1 MPYKN
6 SEKRKEKSRDAA
18 RCRRGKETEVF
29 SELAKELPLPPF
41 LNQLDKA
48 SVMRVAISHLKIR
61 QIMDKM
67 DVQDLESKESLE
79 DVDNLYG
86 KALDGFVVIISD
98 NCDIAYVSESV
109 AKYLGIPQIDMI
121 GQSLYDFTHP
131 CDHDEIADMM
141 SAKSHKGME
150 QQAEEHSMFVRMK
163 CTLTSKGRSVNLKSA
178 SYKVIKFT
186 GKLIEIRE
194 ERMVRK
200 EEEEEEVDDLDEDM
214 DQEEEEKMEKEPRR
228 TGYFLG
234 VGEPIPHPSNIEVL
248 LDCKTVLSRHNMDSK
263 FTYCDSRMKELVG
276 YSSEELIGKSIFS
289 YHHAQDSSIIDKAYK
304 DLFAKGQMMT
314 GQYRFLVKQGG
325 FVWVITQ
332 ATVIYNSRTQK
343 PQCIVCVHYLTSGVE
358 QDNVV
363 LSDVQKAEVKTERK
377 KDVKEVIQW
386 SFGPSTKD
394 VFVSKTPEDEKA
406 DFYFCEDVP
415 KSCSKQMDLQHLAPI
430 AGDACVP
437 LDTTFFNGPAK
448 QEQGNNDPHVIVL
461 KEEPRMPLCSGHDP
475 KMISPTST
483 ACSTPLSA
491 SPMHSPA
498 PPITDDFLITINPA
512 DIVAMDQF
520 FTTMDMTQ
528 MQMSDSCLAG
538 EEIDMDTRAPYIP
551 MDSSDDF
558 SLLPPAPDELFN
570 LGGDFNPGLF
580 GRTESV
586 FTSKDKLFPEEPPQK
601 RRPSLWDMLEGST
614 TVATLKRPVDNG
626 IMQMKRPLDKTNQ
639 EKGPPIAKKSR
650 PDIGHKSLSRGPLGS
665 DSVLMNLLLTGEDH
679 SYGYKVFNARNEK
692 TANTS
697 SNIKQLPPNASK
709 WGLTKSVFLPK
720 ITQHDCEVNAPSFPC
735 DGLLQ
740 GDAII
745 QALERD
751 AYPQQII

>member
-29 SELAKELPLPPF
+29 SELAKELPLPPC

-67 DVQDLESKESLE
+67 DIQDLDSNEMLE

-86 KALDGFVVIISD
+86 KALDGFVAIISD
-98 NCDIAYVSESV
+98 NCDMAYVSESV

-131 CDHDEIADMM
+131 CDHDELTDMM
-141 SAKSHKGME
+141 STKSHKGME
-150 QQAEEHSMFVRMK
+150 QAAEEHSIFVRMK

-186 GKLIEIRE
+186 GKLIEIKE
-194 ERMVRK
+194 ERV
-200 EEEEEEVDDLDEDM
+200 VQ
-214 DQEEEEKMEKEPRR
+214 QEEEDDDDDERDDDIEQEMKVEKEARR

-234 VGEPIPHPSNIEVL
+234 VGEPIPHPSNIEVP

-289 YHHAQDSSIIDKAYK
+289 YHHAQDSNIIDKAYR

-343 PQCIVCVHYLTSGVE
+343 PQCIVCVHYVTSGVE
-358 QDNVV
+358 QDNMI
-363 LSDVQKAEVKTERK
+363 LSDVQDAEVKTEVK

-394 VFVSKTPEDEKA
+394 VFVTKTEDDKE
-406 DFYFCEDVP
+406 DFYFSEVP
-415 KSCSKQMDLQHLAPI
+415 KTRCKQMDLQHLAPI

-437 LDTTFFNGPAK
+437 LDTTFFKGQPK
-448 QEQGNNDPHVIVL
+448 QDQGNDLPVIIL
-461 KEEPRMPLCSGHDP
+461 KEEPRMTLCSGNDP
-475 KMISPTST
+475 KMISPAST
-483 ACSTPLSA
+483 ACSTPLTA
-491 SPMHSPA
+491 SPMHSPT
-498 PPITDDFLITINPA
+498 PPVSEDFLITINPA

-528 MQMSDSCLAG
+528 MQMSDGCLSG

-570 LGGDFNPGLF
+570 LNADFNPGLF

-601 RRPSLWDMLEGST
+601 RQSLWDMLEGST
-614 TVATLKRPVDNG
+614 TVATIKRPVDMG
-626 IMQMKRPLDKTNQ
+626 IMQMKRPLDQTNQ
-639 EKGPPIAKKSR
+639 EKGPPIAKRSC
-650 PDIGHKSLSRGPLGS
+650 PDVGNKSLSRGQLGS
-665 DSVLMNLLLTGEDH
+665 DSVLMNLLLTGEDR
-679 SYGYKVFNARNEK
+679 SYGYSVFTAQNEK
-692 TANTS
+692 TAKSTKIEQVHKQIPS
-697 SNIKQLPPNASK
+697 RASNWNP
-709 WGLTKSVFLPK
+709 TKCAFLPK
-720 ITQHDCEVNAPSFPC
+720 ITQHDCEVNAPSQPN

-740 GDAII
+740 GEAIM
-745 QALERD
+745 QALDID
-751 AYPQQII
+751 AFPPQII

>member
-29 SELAKELPLPPF
+29 SELAKELPLPPC

-61 QIMDKM
+61 QIMEKM
-67 DVQDLESKESLE
+67 DVQNFDSKESLD

-98 NCDIAYVSESV
+98 NSDMAYVSESV

-121 GQSLYDFTHP
+121 GQSLYDFAHP
-131 CDHDEIADMM
+131 CDHEEIADMM
-141 SAKSHKGME
+141 STKSHKGVE
-150 QQAEEHSMFVRMK
+150 QQAEEHCIFVRMK

-186 GKLIEIRE
+186 GKLVEIKE
-194 ERMVRK
+194 ERVIQN
-200 EEEEEEVDDLDEDM
+200 EEEEDKDERDDDM
-214 DQEEEEKMEKEPRR
+214 EQELEEKVEKEPRSS
-228 TGYFLG
+228 GYFLG

-289 YHHAQDSSIIDKAYK
+289 YHHAQDSNIIDKAYK

-325 FVWVITQ
+325 YVWVITQ
-332 ATVIYNSRTQK
+332 ATVIYNNRTQK
-343 PQCIVCVHYLTSGVE
+343 PQCIVCVHYVTSGVE
-358 QDNVV
+358 QDNII
-363 LSDVQKAEVKTERK
+363 LSDVQHAEVKKEVK

-394 VFVSKTPEDEKA
+394 VFVRKTDEDEKA
-406 DFYFCEDVP
+406 EFYFSEEVP
-415 KSCSKQMDLQHLAPI
+415 KSCQKQMDLQHLAPM

-437 LDTTFFNGPAK
+437 LNTTFFKGQAK
-448 QEQGNNDPHVIVL
+448 QEQGNDQQMVIL
-461 KEEPRMPLCSGHDP
+461 KEEPRMTLCSGNDP
-475 KMISPTST
+475 KMISPAST
-483 ACSTPLSA
+483 ACSTPLA
-491 SPMHSPA
+491 TSPMHSPT

-528 MQMSDSCLAG
+528 MQMTDGCIPG

-570 LGGDFNPGLF
+570 LNGDFNPGLF

-586 FTSKDKLFPEEPPQK
+586 FTSRDKLFPEDPPQK
-601 RRPSLWDMLEGST
+601 RRPSLWDIMEGST
-614 TVATLKRPVDNG
+614 TVARIKRPVDNG
-626 IMQMKRPLDKTNQ
+626 IMQMKRPLDQTNQ
-639 EKGPPIAKKSR
+639 EKGPPIPKRSC
-650 PDIGHKSLSRGPLGS
+650 PDIGNKSLNQGQLGS
-665 DSVLMNLLLTGEDH
+665 DSVLMNLLLTGEDR
-679 SYGYKVFNARNEK
+679 SYGYSVYNTQNEK
-692 TANTS
+692 AANS
-697 SNIKQLPPNASK
+697 RKIKQLPTSTSNWRA
-709 WGLTKSVFLPK
+709 TKCAFLPK
-720 ITQHDCEVNAPSFPC
+720 ITQHDCEVNAPSHPN

-745 QALERD
+745 QALDRD
-751 AYPQQII
+751 AFPLQII